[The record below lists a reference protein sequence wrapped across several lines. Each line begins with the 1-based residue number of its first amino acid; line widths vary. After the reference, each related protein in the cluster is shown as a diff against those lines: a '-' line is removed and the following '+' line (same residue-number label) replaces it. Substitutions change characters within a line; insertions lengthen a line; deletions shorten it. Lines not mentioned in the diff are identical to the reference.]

1 MTKAKLEAHRLPK
14 KRRRGEEW
22 TRPLSNIADIRRGD
36 SDAAMR
42 VIRQLLECVPP
53 RVSLPYRDAML
64 RLASQWLRASIP
76 EPSDNRV
83 ATILTA
89 ACASV
94 ECRRSIT
101 SRPPFHCLSEA
112 ERRKLHEE
120 LSQMTWVK
128 RWPKRRQ
135 MSSIIEAS
143 GLQFHPVET
152 AKPSVPLYRK
162 RAAQLEDV

>member
-1 MTKAKLEAHRLPK
+1 MIRHPS
-14 KRRRGEEW
+14 
-22 TRPLSNIADIRRGD
+22 PLSEIADIRRGD

-42 VIRQLLECVPP
+42 VIRQLLGHVPP
-53 RVSLPYRDAML
+53 RVSIPYRDAAL
-64 RLASQWLRASIP
+64 RLLAQWLRDALP

-83 ATILTA
+83 STILTA

-94 ECRRSIT
+94 ECHRSIS

-128 RWPKRRQ
+128 RWPKHRQ
-135 MSSIIEAS
+135 MTSIIEAS